1 MDDFMFLPQT
11 GHRNIIICLWFT
23 QTNPKYNPS
32 TSHILQ
38 ALCFHACTCS
48 VGAALKRTRCSV
60 WPDRRKY
67 EKKKNNNASSVHVC
81 KYELGRHILMHPYVH
96 GGWMYRVCW
105 NTLFSSKPKAPQL
118 ERGWVRWESPTAGL
132 TYISALR
139 LWKSV
144 TTSYRSMRRL
154 YQGRCFCVCSASS
167 TDCLFLLLSQCRES
181 VAAWTVS
188 SQDSRQTCRLSGRIS
203 TDRSGCLRVNTEQ
216 KRFRKTTIHR
226 LLLDL
231 FSSTRTNVKLWSTT
245 SGPIRVQIQLMV

>member
-1 MDDFMFLPQT
+1 MFPRLHLFCRSSAEEDT
-11 GHRNIIICLWFT
+11 MFC
-23 QTNPKYNPS
+23 
-32 TSHILQ
+32 
-38 ALCFHACTCS
+38 
-48 VGAALKRTRCSV
+48 VTRPAEI
-60 WPDRRKY
+60 W
-67 EKKKNNNASSVHVC
+67 KKKNNNASSVHVC